1 MEKKWSKALRRGGS
15 DAIVMPRESSAPD
28 QTVNGTPSQVGSL
41 VETMVLSS
49 IVLKMEQI
57 VALEEE

>member
-1 MEKKWSKALRRGGS
+1 M
-15 DAIVMPRESSAPD
+15 MPRESSAPD
-28 QTVNGTPSQVGSL
+28 QTVNGTPSHVGSL

-57 VALEEE
+57 VALRGD